1 MTKLDLEQIPRM
13 YKNVGQHAEQTLR
26 FKLTG
31 RIWRADNR
39 QAPDVQGIQVKSARA
54 TICRG
59 TDIADHVG
67 HDTATAYAYVTSDF
81 TTAYIMTPVE
91 YVQFAQRFATVTRES
106 TKNGGAIKTRL
117 KHETTALL
125 TYLAERV

>member
-106 TKNGGAIKTRL
+106 TKNGGAIKTRF

-125 TYLAERV
+125 EYLAERV